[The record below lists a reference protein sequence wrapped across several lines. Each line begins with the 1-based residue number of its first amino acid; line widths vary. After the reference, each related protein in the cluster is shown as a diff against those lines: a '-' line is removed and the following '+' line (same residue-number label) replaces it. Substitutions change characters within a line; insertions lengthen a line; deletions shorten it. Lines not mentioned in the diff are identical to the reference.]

1 MGINASVEQEVA
13 TVIANIAS
21 AIYLL
26 QSAILRTERY
36 NTPLKEL
43 YTIMYEYEVAKQMF
57 DEFNNIALF
66 IGVDEQAMK
75 ASQEL
80 LVQPPVCLV
89 EVKRK
94 IAEEISKA

>member
-1 MGINASVEQEVA
+1 
-13 TVIANIAS
+13 
-21 AIYLL
+21 
-26 QSAILRTERY
+26 
-36 NTPLKEL
+36 
-43 YTIMYEYEVAKQMF
+43 MYEYEVAKQMF